1 MAKGA
6 KMQSPLPQTHPCFIS
21 QLELYRLTVYLQE
34 ICREWLLYM
43 LGLQV
48 RLYRGVLFHLL
59 ARLLWGCFINDL
71 MYSQLYYIGMLMVSR
86 L

>member
-6 KMQSPLPQTHPCFIS
+6 KKQLALPQTHPCFIP

-34 ICREWLLYM
+34 ICREGLLYM
-43 LGLQV
+43 LGLLM
-48 RLYRGVLFHLL
+48 RLYRCIWFHVM
-59 ARLLWGCFINDL
+59 ARLLWGCFIHDL
-71 MYSQLYYIGMLMVSR
+71 MYSQLYYIRMLMVSR

>member
-34 ICREWLLYM
+34 ICRERLLYM
-43 LGLQV
+43 LGLRM
-48 RLYRGVLFHLL
+48 RLYRCILFHVL
-59 ARLLWGCFINDL
+59 ARLLWGCLINDL
-71 MYSQLYYIGMLMVSR
+71 IYSQLHYIGMLMVSR

>member
-6 KMQSPLPQTHPCFIS
+6 KKQLALPQTHPCFIP

-34 ICREWLLYM
+34 ICRDWLLYM

-48 RLYRGVLFHLL
+48 RLYRGILIHLL

-71 MYSQLYYIGMLMVSR
+71 MYSQFYYIGMLMVSR